1 MHGAPDKRFS
11 DTIQP
16 RCLDVMPRKSDRG
29 MGRVTAGLRNS
40 EIHTFPTCVRLRRPW
55 RESARAPSLPPLRK
69 STESSP
75 SCGFSTSVS
84 PFPAIRETPSF
95 GLFRHGG
102 KEQSVG
108 GTPFFVETYP
118 QKISRRT
125 DRWRQ
130 GLRRRCHYPRSDPK
144 RGDTVPLASQSTL
157 VLQGNRTH
165 VSSLSLSPGRSE
177 IPFS

>member
-16 RCLDVMPRKSDRG
+16 RCLDVVPRKSDRG
-29 MGRVTAGLRNS
+29 TGRVTAGLRNS
-40 EIHTFPTCVRLRRPW
+40 EIHTFPTCARLRHPW
-55 RESARAPSLPPLRK
+55 RKRTRSSPLRK

-84 PFPAIRETPSF
+84 PFPAMRETPSF
-95 GLFRHGG
+95 GLFRRGG

-118 QKISRRT
+118 QEISRRT

-130 GLRRRCHYPRSDPK
+130 RLRRRCHYPRSDPT
-144 RGDTVPLASQSTL
+144 RGDTVPLASQSTPA
-157 VLQGNRTH
+157 LQGNRTH
-165 VSSLSLSPGRSE
+165 VSSLSLFPLVGSE

>member
-1 MHGAPDKRFS
+1 MFGCCTQKERPRNGEGNGRSPQLGNPHFS
-11 DTIQP
+11 NV
-16 RCLDVMPRKSDRG
+16 C
-29 MGRVTAGLRNS
+29 TATVPLMKA
-40 EIHTFPTCVRLRRPW
+40 HAL
-55 RESARAPSLPPLRK
+55 LPLRK

-95 GLFRHGG
+95 GLFRRGG

-118 QKISRRT
+118 QEISRRT

-144 RGDTVPLASQSTL
+144 RGDTVPLASQSTP

-165 VSSLSLSPGRSE
+165 VSSLSLFPGREWNPVLVNTWGKLQTPVAPISL
-177 IPFS
+177 